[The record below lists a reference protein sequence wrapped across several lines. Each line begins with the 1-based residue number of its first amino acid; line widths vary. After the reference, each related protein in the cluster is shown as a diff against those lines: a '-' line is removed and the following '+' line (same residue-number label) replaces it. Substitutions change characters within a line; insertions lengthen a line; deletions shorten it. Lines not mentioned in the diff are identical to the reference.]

1 MDDREKGERRMGKE
15 ALVRRAQNG
24 EKDAFIR
31 LMREHELVMYRTAK
45 AVLKTEADVEDA
57 VQETICKAFS
67 RLADL
72 RQPRYFKTWLTRIL
86 LNCCYDLL
94 RQKKGEVPLE
104 LLPEAFPAGGWS
116 GGESDRALD
125 VQAAL
130 DAMDPED
137 RLLLT
142 LYYLN
147 DLPIREISHIL
158 SLNENIIK
166 KRLARGRKRFQAV
179 YRENEAEEE
188 AVYEN

>member
-31 LMREHELVMYRTAK
+31 LMREHKLVMYRTAK

-72 RQPRYFKTWLTRIL
+72 RLTRIL

>member
-1 MDDREKGERRMGKE
+1 MGKE
-15 ALVRRAQNG
+15 FLVRKAQNG
-24 EKDAFIR
+24 EKDAFLR

-45 AVLKTEADVEDA
+45 AVLKTEEDVEDA

-67 RLADL
+67 GLSAL

-86 LNCCYDLL
+86 LNCCYDLI

-104 LLPEAFPAGGWS
+104 LLPETASADGWS
-116 GGESDRALD
+116 SGESDRSLD

-147 DLPIREISHIL
+147 DLPIKEISHLL
-158 SLNENIIK
+158 SLNENTIK

-179 YRENEAEEE
+179 YRETEAEED
-188 AVYEN
+188 AAYEN